1 MTRITKSALDRRAK
15 LLDEQKQL
23 AKKSSTLRDEIK
35 RIESTAATDLES
47 SGKEFIRRGG
57 YTITTEEGRLA
68 VKWKQEFTDR
78 CGVDAVVEVEENAT
92 RPKKLVITPPAKQ
105 AKK

>member
-47 SGKEFIRRGG
+47 SGK
-57 YTITTEEGRLA
+57 
-68 VKWKQEFTDR
+68 
-78 CGVDAVVEVEENAT
+78 
-92 RPKKLVITPPAKQ
+92 
-105 AKK
+105 